1 VPLSDLPAAVVVVD
15 LDAVDVATA
24 PELAV
29 GRPVVVVGT
38 TADHDPGAHRLRA
51 MCDLVL
57 GAGDEALAQVVDTV
71 GRNPLAATALV
82 MLLRG
87 SEGRPLDDGLL
98 AESATY
104 SLLQA
109 GPEFAA
115 WLAARPA
122 RDAQA
127 EVEPVV
133 VERHAGRL
141 EITLNRPHVRNA
153 LNVAMRDALLDALAV
168 AALDPSVDD
177 VVLRGAGEGFCAGGD
192 LAEFGSF
199 PDPAVAHVVRLQ
211 TSIGRAIALLRD
223 RVTVHLHGACLGS
236 GIELP
241 AFAGRVVA
249 APSTTIGLPEVGLG
263 LVPGAGGTWSIP
275 QRIGRWRTAQLALT
289 GVRIPATTALE
300 WGLVDEIRGG

>member
-1 VPLSDLPAAVVVVD
+1 VPSTDLPAAVVVVD
-15 LDAVDVATA
+15 LDAIDVATA
-24 PELAV
+24 PGLPG
-29 GRPVVVVGT
+29 GRPAVVVGT
-38 TADHDPGAHRLRA
+38 TAADDPEAHPLRT

-71 GRNPLAATALV
+71 GRNPLAATALAL
-82 MLLRG
+82 LLRG
-87 SEGRPLDDGLL
+87 SETRPLDDGLL

-115 WLAARPA
+115 WLAARPKPDPHEEA
-122 RDAQA
+122 
-127 EVEPVV
+127 EPVLLD
-133 VERHAGRL
+133 RTGGRL

-168 AALDPSVDD
+168 AAHDPSIDE
-177 VVLRGAGEGFCAGGD
+177 VVLRGAGDGFCAGGD
-192 LAEFGSF
+192 LGEFGSF
-199 PDPAVAHVVRLQ
+199 PNPAVAHVVRLQ

-263 LVPGAGGTWSIP
+263 LIPGAGGTWSIT

-289 GVRIPATTALE
+289 GARIPAATALE
-300 WGLVDEIRGG
+300 WGLVDEVGA